1 MVCVEPV
8 DNFVKAPMWFGM
20 RRRLSAAGA
29 TVRGGAVSEVSNLD
43 GLAGYAMQ
51 QVEKLRQMQER
62 MGELTGEGRSSDGL
76 VVARTG
82 AGGRIL
88 ELRIDETALRSGA
101 VRLSADVTAAVSA
114 AQAAYAG
121 QADDLMADEMGVR
134 PSDPNPSFDR
144 GMARLDELTD
154 QLEDLT
160 RRLER

>member
-1 MVCVEPV
+1 MANPV
-8 DNFVKAPMWFGM
+8 PAFPGPHTINEA
-20 RRRLSAAGA
+20 
-29 TVRGGAVSEVSNLD
+29 GAVSELSNLD
-43 GLAGYAMQ
+43 GLAGYALQ

-62 MGELTGEGRSSDGL
+62 MGELTGEGRSPDGL

-88 ELRIDETALRSGA
+88 DLRIDEAALRSGPA
-101 VRLSADVTAAVSA
+101 SVSDAVTAAVSA
-114 AQAAYAG
+114 AQEAYAR
-121 QADDLMADEMGVR
+121 QADDLMADGIGVR
-134 PSDPNPSFDR
+134 PSDPDPSFDR

>member
-1 MVCVEPV
+1 MGE
-8 DNFVKAPMWFGM
+8 
-20 RRRLSAAGA
+20 L
-29 TVRGGAVSEVSNLD
+29 SNLD

-62 MGELTGEGRSSDGL
+62 MGELTGEGRSADGL

-88 ELRIDETALRSGA
+88 ELRIDETALRSGSA
-101 VRLSADVTAAVSA
+101 RISADVTAAVSA
-114 AQAAYAG
+114 AQEAYAR

-134 PSDPNPSFDR
+134 PSDPDSSFER
-144 GMARLDELTD
+144 GIARIDELTD
-154 QLEDLT
+154 QLEDMT

>member
-1 MVCVEPV
+1 
-8 DNFVKAPMWFGM
+8 M
-20 RRRLSAAGA
+20 RW
-29 TVRGGAVSEVSNLD
+29 TAVSELSNLD
-43 GLAGYAMQ
+43 SLAGYALQ

-62 MGELTGEGRSSDGL
+62 MTELTGEGRSPDGL

-88 ELRIDETALRSGA
+88 DLHIDEAALRSGA
-101 VRLSADVTAAVSA
+101 ARVSAGVTAAVSA
-114 AQAAYAG
+114 AQAAYAT

>member
-1 MVCVEPV
+1 
-8 DNFVKAPMWFGM
+8 M
-20 RRRLSAAGA
+20 RW
-29 TVRGGAVSEVSNLD
+29 TAVSELSNLD
-43 GLAGYAMQ
+43 SLAGYALQ

-62 MGELTGEGRSSDGL
+62 MTELTGEGRSPDGL

-88 ELRIDETALRSGA
+88 DLRIDEAALRSGA
-101 VRLSADVTAAVSA
+101 AQVSAGVTAAVSA
-114 AQAAYAG
+114 AQAAYAT